1 LASNPFSKLSF
12 GRDFANRHHE
22 EKTVTPLK
30 NLRLAH
36 EALAKIVGGEWVSSE
51 KSYLVVRPKTSE
63 EVSRILKLANKMRTP
78 VIPRGGG
85 SGWWSRTPP
94 KAGSIMTRMNR
105 MNEVRVIDEDT
116 MTATVEP
123 GITFKDLESKLGEKG
138 YRIMIFP
145 ESGKIAT
152 VGGNIETWGTS
163 PYSSSFFEDQA
174 TQLVG
179 LKVVLP
185 TGEIVQTGSAAL
197 VTSTGNFARRFFPSD
212 LTGLFVGA
220 ESAFGIITE
229 ATFKIYKHPK
239 SMITRMAGLPD
250 LRSAIAALRKIQEAQ
265 RSGELGTI
273 VEQRLMYQETF
284 LRAIPRLKG
293 AFSQDAKM
301 VISFRGEGD
310 AIDVQHHMSR
320 IREICAAQGG
330 VVVEDDVPEWWE
342 GHFGLFP
349 QAANGKGSRIM
360 VVAYVPMSKFL
371 EASALAEEF
380 GRGLGMTL
388 LLRGYPYSGP
398 IILAHGTIPVEDS
411 TAKARAKALTQAR
424 KLMEALMKMGCVP
437 HRVGTDFLPLVIK
450 KLSPEYYDL
459 VKRIKKTL
467 DPRGI
472 LRPEVIEPM

>member
-1 LASNPFSKLSF
+1 MS
-12 GRDFANRHHE
+12 
-22 EKTVTPLK
+22 PLK

-36 EALAKIVGGEWVSSE
+36 EALVKIVGAEWVSLE
-51 KSYLVVRPKTSE
+51 KSYLVVSPKTSE
-63 EVSRILKLANKMRTP
+63 EISRILKLANKMRTP
-78 VIPRGGG
+78 VTPRGGG
-85 SGWWSRTPP
+85 SGWWSSTRP
-94 KAGSIMTRMNR
+94 KAGGIMIRMNR

-116 MTATVEP
+116 MTATVEA
-123 GITFKDLESKLGEKG
+123 GITFRDLESKLGEKG

-145 ESGKIAT
+145 ESGKVAT

-197 VTSTGNFARRFFPSD
+197 TTSTGNFARRFFPSD

-220 ESAFGIITE
+220 EGAFGIITE
-229 ATFKIYKHPK
+229 ATFKIYKLPK
-239 SMITRMAGLPD
+239 SMMTRMAGLPD
-250 LRSAIAALRKIQEAQ
+250 LPSAIATLRRIQEAQ

-284 LRAIPRLKG
+284 LRAIPRLRG
-293 AFSQDAKM
+293 AFNRDSKI

-310 AIDVQHHMSR
+310 AVDVEHHMSR
-320 IREICAAQGG
+320 IREICEAEGG
-330 VVVEDDVPEWWE
+330 RLVEDDVPEWWE

-349 QAANGKGSRIM
+349 QAANGKGSSIM
-360 VVAYVPMSKFL
+360 VVVYVPMGKFL
-371 EASALAEEF
+371 EVSALAEEF
-380 GRGLGMTL
+380 GRGAGITI

-398 IILAHGTIPVEDS
+398 IILAHGTIPVENS
-411 TAKARAKALTQAR
+411 TAKARAKALSLAR
-424 KLMEALMKMGCVP
+424 KLMEAMMKMGCVP
-437 HRVGTDFLPLVIK
+437 HRVGTDFLPLVMK

-459 VKRIKKTL
+459 VRRIKKTL